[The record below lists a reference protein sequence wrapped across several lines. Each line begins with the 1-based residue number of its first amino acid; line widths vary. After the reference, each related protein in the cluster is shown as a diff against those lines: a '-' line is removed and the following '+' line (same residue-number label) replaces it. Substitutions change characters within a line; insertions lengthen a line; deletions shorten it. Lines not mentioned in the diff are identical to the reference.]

1 MTLLWWRKKEELPEP
16 VPIEV
21 DAQIDWLG
29 KRGLGPAS
37 GVSRREWMEAA
48 DDPTDPFSLAEA
60 RIDGRLCVA
69 PNLTFTATTQP
80 PQLIENMADALDLP
94 IDEASVEGDTL
105 TVRSAQQFFT
115 YEIDDPATPIASA
128 GSTDPSAPAGPVEPE
143 GLAGIAQP
151 DDSGGGSGLADLAEK
166 VARDFIDAGHLLYRD
181 GNTLAIV
188 HRDLADI
195 LPLLSAGDETAGT
208 AESD

>member
-1 MTLLWWRKKEELPEP
+1 MALLWWRKKEELPEP

-29 KRGLGPAS
+29 KRGLGPAP
-37 GVSRREWMEAA
+37 GLSRREWMEAA

-69 PNLTFTATTQP
+69 PNLTFTATVPP
-80 PQLIENMADALDLP
+80 PQLIEDMADALDLP
-94 IDEASVEGDTL
+94 IDEASVEGGTL

-115 YEIDDPATPIASA
+115 YEINDRAAPAAPA
-128 GSTDPSAPAGPVEPE
+128 GSTDPAAPTDPANPE
-143 GLAGIAQP
+143 GRSAQAGGSA
-151 DDSGGGSGLADLAEK
+151 GGSGLADLAEK

-181 GNTLAIV
+181 GDTLAIV

-195 LPLLSAGDETAGT
+195 LPLLSAGDEAAGS
-208 AESD
+208 AEAD

>member
-1 MTLLWWRKKEELPEP
+1 MALLWWRKKEELPEP

-60 RIDGRLCVA
+60 TIDGRLCVA
-69 PNLTFTATTQP
+69 PNLTFTATEQP
-80 PQLIENMADALDLP
+80 PQLIEDLADALDLP
-94 IDEASVEGDTL
+94 IDEATVAGGTL

-115 YEIDDPATPIASA
+115 YEIDDLA
-128 GSTDPSAPAGPVEPE
+128 EPE
-143 GLAGIAQP
+143 GSAGMAQP
-151 DDSGGGSGLADLAEK
+151 YDSGSGSGFADLAEK
-166 VARDFIDAGHLLYRD
+166 VARDFIDAGHLLYRNGD
-181 GNTLAIV
+181 TLAIV
-188 HRDLADI
+188 HRDLAEI
-195 LPLLSAGDETAGT
+195 LPLLSAGGEAAGP
-208 AESD
+208 AEAD

>member
-1 MTLLWWRKKEELPEP
+1 MALLWWRKKEELPEP

-29 KRGLGPAS
+29 KRGLGPAPAL
-37 GVSRREWMEAA
+37 SRREWMEAA

-60 RIDGRLCVA
+60 RIGGRLCVA
-69 PNLTFTATTQP
+69 PNLTFTATVQP
-80 PQLIENMADALDLP
+80 PQLIDDMADALDLP
-94 IDEASVEGDTL
+94 IDEASVEGGTL

-115 YEIDDPATPIASA
+115 YEIDDRAAPAAPADPADPAAPSDPANPEGSA
-128 GSTDPSAPAGPVEPE
+128 GSAQASGSA
-143 GLAGIAQP
+143 
-151 DDSGGGSGLADLAEK
+151 GGSGRADLAEK

-181 GNTLAIV
+181 GDTLAIV

-195 LPLLSAGDETAGT
+195 LPLLSAGDKAAGP
-208 AESD
+208 AEAD